1 MMINDNDSEYDHG
14 DDENDGGGSGG
25 SSGNGGD
32 TNNGKYA
39 LFCFSR
45 HCLSIHS

>member
-1 MMINDNDSEYDHG
+1 MMINDNDGEYDDA
-14 DDENDGGGSGG
+14 DDENDGGGINSGK
-25 SSGNGGD
+25 S
-32 TNNGKYA
+32 A